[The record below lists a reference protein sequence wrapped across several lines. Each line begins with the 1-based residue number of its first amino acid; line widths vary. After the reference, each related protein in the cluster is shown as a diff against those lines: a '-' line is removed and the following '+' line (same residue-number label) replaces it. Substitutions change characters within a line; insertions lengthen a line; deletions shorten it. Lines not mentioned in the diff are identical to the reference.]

1 MDRHEF
7 IEFITPLVRMRA
19 TVEHI
24 RKWKRIDGVTT
35 LEPFAPRNSITY
47 FNNKKEDTRI
57 IETVSGYDRLHKQE
71 DFDLR
76 KLRADRKNPS
86 LIWSE
91 IYQENKHHIVPMISN
106 HWYGRPNRQQIDY
119 PDKSLYR
126 ASQTR
131 EFYRRNDLNLIAD
144 EIRGELQTC

>member
-1 MDRHEF
+1 MDRREF

-19 TVEHI
+19 NAEHI
-24 RKWKRIDGVTT
+24 RKWKHIGGVATP
-35 LEPFAPRNSITY
+35 EPFAPRHSITY
-47 FNNKKEDTRI
+47 FNNKKKDSRI
-57 IETVSGYDRLHKQE
+57 IETVSAYDRLHKQE
-71 DFDLR
+71 DLDLR
-76 KLRADRKNPS
+76 KVRADRKNPS

-91 IYQENKHHIVPMISN
+91 IYQENKHHIVPMISS

-119 PDKSLYR
+119 PDKSLCR

-144 EIRGELQTC
+144 EIRGEPQVC